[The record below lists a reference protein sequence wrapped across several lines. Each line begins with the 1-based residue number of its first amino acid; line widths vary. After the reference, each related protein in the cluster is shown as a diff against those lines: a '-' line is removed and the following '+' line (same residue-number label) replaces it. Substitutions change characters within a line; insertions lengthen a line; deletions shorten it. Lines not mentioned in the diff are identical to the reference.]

1 MKATAR
7 LMTGSVRAKAHV
19 VCDIA
24 ATAYGL
30 PSIQSQAS
38 LTEQSGLRHFLTVT
52 PTEPQQLVWLNPQTG
67 IDYNIETSTG
77 LHWKII

>member
-7 LMTGSVRAKAHV
+7 LMTGSMRARAHV
-19 VCDIA
+19 VGGIA
-24 ATAYGL
+24 AIAYSL
-30 PSIQSQAS
+30 PGIQSQAS

-67 IDYNIETSTG
+67 IDYTIESNTDWNI
-77 LHWKII
+77 K

>member
-1 MKATAR
+1 MKAKAR
-7 LMTGSVRAKAHV
+7 LITGSLRT
-19 VCDIA
+19 
-24 ATAYGL
+24 TAGIVG
-30 PSIQSQAS
+30 SIQSRAS
-38 LTEQSGLRHFLTVT
+38 MTEQSGLRHFLTVT

>member
-19 VCDIA
+19 IGDIV

-30 PSIQSQAS
+30 PGIQSQAS
-38 LTEQSGLRHFLTVT
+38 LTEQSGLRHSLTVT
-52 PTEPQQLVWLNPQTG
+52 PTKPQHLVWLNPQTG
-67 IDYNIETSTG
+67 IDYNIEASTG